1 MLIATYDDEENV
13 AGARAIAYSEWRRRP
28 RFLDGERESSASHL
42 RGATELFGRTE
53 HGDVLSVL
61 DHVWFP
67 LFL

>member
-28 RFLDGERESSASHL
+28 RFLDG
-42 RGATELFGRTE
+42 ATELFGRTE
-53 HGDVLSVL
+53 HGDVLPVL
-61 DHVWFP
+61 DHVWFS